1 MQCFQLSVCLCVLC
15 SDDNDTKCSKL
26 LRASLRG
33 TSGNM
38 VSDSNCK
45 SLHADL
51 CKEDSLF
58 DNGMIVT
65 SNEIEDIV
73 KELDYNKSPGL
84 DGISSEHIRF
94 AGQQLPV
101 LLSILMSAI
110 LVHGYVHQSLLK
122 SVIVPIIKNK
132 NKRISDK
139 DNYRP
144 ICISNVFTKVV
155 EKVLYNRMEDYLQTT
170 HNQFGFKQKHG
181 TEMCVFV
188 LKELIRYYIKQ

>member
-1 MQCFQLSVCLCVLC
+1 MPNAVGNAQGSDNISVMWQEHY
-15 SDDNDTKCSKL
+15 SHIF
-26 LRASLRG
+26 
-33 TSGNM
+33 NM

-73 KELDYNKSPGL
+73 KDLAYNKSPGL
-84 DGISSEHIRF
+84 DGISSEHIKF

-101 LLSILMSAI
+101 LLSILRSAI
-110 LVHGYVHQSLLK
+110 LIHGYVPKSMLK

-144 ICISNVFTKVV
+144 IFMHI
-155 EKVLYNRMEDYLQTT
+155 
-170 HNQFGFKQKHG
+170 
-181 TEMCVFV
+181 
-188 LKELIRYYIKQ
+188 